1 MDDTDKKIKEILNKE
16 IDIPK
21 HFDDAIKNALYTPKG
36 RQAVSEYKRYLE
48 HKKNRFR
55 KVAVTTIASIS
66 TFSTICVAGFAYD
79 RVWYEPETY
88 SYEDVKQA
96 LNAGVSEEMKKDLI
110 SEDDAKKIAVEA
122 ASKLGYEGALVESVE
137 LKNDIS
143 DNDVAYY
150 NIKAKHNTN
159 DSLSFR
165 INAVT
170 SEIDSYSNQNIL
182 DYLNSLSIT
191 NISTEQALIY
201 ADDILNLL
209 KYDKENYKLSDIN
222 NNNNFI
228 SGKNYNMW
236 SVTYF
241 KTYNDICN
249 PYEKINITFAVSEN
263 KPIVYEVYNVKQDN
277 FENDLINI
285 DQKTSIDIAVAKE
298 KEFTD
303 NEISQVEVELGIRKL
318 NAFVYMLENDIDITN
333 NSEKLYTENIS
344 RKVWIVTV
352 KHKELDFSI
361 LNNLSLYKQ
370 LDKSYFIDCTTG
382 KIIGGQLL
390 INPVKNTNLIKNIS
404 Y

>member
-55 KVAVTTIASIS
+55 KVAVTTIAGIS

-143 DNDVAYY
+143 DDDVAYY

-182 DYLNSLSIT
+182 DYLNSLPIT

-201 ADDILNLL
+201 ADDIFNLL

-263 KPIVYEVYNVKQDN
+263 KPIVYEVYKVKQDN
-277 FENDLINI
+277 FKNDLINI

-318 NAFVYMLENDIDITN
+318 NAFVYMLENDIDILQN
-333 NSEKLYTENIS
+333 LNSFDNKENIS

-352 KHKELDFSI
+352 KHKKT
-361 LNNLSLYKQ
+361 NQKAPNTLSVFKQ
-370 LDKSYFIDCTTG
+370 RDKIYYVDCTNG
-382 KIIGGQLL
+382 KILGGEFV
-390 INPVKNTNLIKNIS
+390 VKI
-404 Y
+404 